1 MSVEFQELRDAV
13 RQVVDGL
20 DKLGAEQDFWHQCL
34 ELGWLMVAAPE
45 ELGGLGMG
53 SEAAVA
59 VQLELGR
66 GLSGAP
72 YLPAAMA
79 VSAICDS
86 SLGDKSERLEN
97 LFAGEAITAALV
109 DGGLKADG
117 QTLNGSL
124 SAVLSADTAT
134 QLLLWTDD
142 ASLVAIAELS
152 HSAISIRARETWDTT
167 RRLFDVE
174 CQALP
179 VADLT
184 VLAEGAD
191 AQAMVKDLRMQRDL
205 GVAADAVGAAT
216 ALLDMTV
223 EHLNTRIQFRRPL
236 AMFQALKH
244 RCADMKTLCEASEAL
259 LISVLGTDSA
269 ADVMAAK
276 QMAASHYATV
286 AEEAL
291 QLHGGI
297 GMAVEHPCHLYLKR
311 AMLNPHLGTSS
322 AACAESAVQALLDSV
337 A

>member
-20 DKLGAEQDFWHQCL
+20 DKLGAEQDYWHQCL

-53 SEAAVA
+53 CEAAVA

-72 YLPAAMA
+72 YLPAVMA

-86 SLGDKSERLEN
+86 GLDDKSERLEKI
-97 LFAGEAITAALV
+97 FTGEAITAALV
-109 DGGLKADG
+109 DGGLSASA
-117 QTLNGSL
+117 QTLSGTLN
-124 SAVLSADTAT
+124 AVLSADSAT
-134 QLLLWTDD
+134 QLLFWTDD
-142 ASLVAIAELS
+142 QSLVAIADLS
-152 HSAISIRARETWDTT
+152 HSAIGVQGRDTWDTT

-174 CQALP
+174 LQSLP
-179 VADLT
+179 VADVT
-184 VLAEGAD
+184 VLAEGRS
-191 AQAMVKDLRMQRDL
+191 AQTMIKQLRMQRDL
-205 GVAADAVGAAT
+205 GLAADAVGAST
-216 ALLDMTV
+216 ALLEMTV

-259 LISVLGTDSA
+259 LISVLDTDSDA
-269 ADVMAAK
+269 EVMAAK
-276 QMAASHYATV
+276 QMATSHYATV